1 MSIRADFFFVCFVF
15 FFFCHGWSSSI
26 CQTHHTSA
34 QRCLFFY
41 GLESSWLPAALRLRP
56 AKHHSGGK
64 GRGRALPSLPIRST
78 TCLTFCPLDKGSS
91 AAAAAPAM
99 LPRTGIRKEKNKWGF
114 SLRCALCLLLCFAQG
129 WYHRMVD
136 FSSSN
141 HYIAA
146 MLPWPSFKWRSLP
159 VTCGIYAYTKTIEG
173 YTLQ

>member
-1 MSIRADFFFVCFVF
+1 MAGPHQFVRRITRLHSGAF
-15 FFFCHGWSSSI
+15 
-26 CQTHHTSA
+26 
-34 QRCLFFY
+34 FFY

-114 SLRCALCLLLCFAQG
+114 PLRCALCLLLCFAQG